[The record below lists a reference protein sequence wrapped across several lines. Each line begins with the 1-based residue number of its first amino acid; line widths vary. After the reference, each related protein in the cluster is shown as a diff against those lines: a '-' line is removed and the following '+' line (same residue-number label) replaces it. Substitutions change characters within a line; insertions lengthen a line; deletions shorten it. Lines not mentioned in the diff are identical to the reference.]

1 MDRPSGPPPLSGW
14 TITGPPPRAHLR
26 RWEWWEFRP
35 SKAFPCFFLKKFS
48 FLDFLQGSSPP
59 ALLHYLLA
67 SIYGDGRF
75 WICGLGIVTAGWYRH
90 RTPLSLPA
98 LRREARAAFAEGY
111 HRGRQRGEKAVAR
124 TEAQEGRAPVRRQEA
139 TRGAEVGHTPAVE
152 EEEDEGHESPISPAT
167 RLGRENADAIL
178 RFGPRLDIEYLQRLL
193 TRERGEE
200 VEEDPRCAAHSS

>member
-1 MDRPSGPPPLSGW
+1 MRTCAGGSGGNF
-14 TITGPPPRAHLR
+14 GRLR
-26 RWEWWEFRP
+26 HFL
-35 SKAFPCFFLKKFS
+35 AFFKKIFFDLFFARFK
-48 FLDFLQGSSPP
+48 P
-59 ALLHYLLA
+59 ACLLHYLLA

-90 RTPLSLPA
+90 RTPPLSLPA

-139 TRGAEVGHTPAVE
+139 PRGAEVGHTPAVE

>member
-1 MDRPSGPPPLSGW
+1 MPFTLFIGQYLWGRP
-14 TITGPPPRAHLR
+14 
-26 RWEWWEFRP
+26 
-35 SKAFPCFFLKKFS
+35 
-48 FLDFLQGSSPP
+48 FLDLWLGHCHSRVVPP
-59 ALLHYLLA
+59 Q
-67 SIYGDGRF
+67 DPP
-75 WICGLGIVTAGWYRH
+75 
-90 RTPLSLPA
+90 PLSLPA
-98 LRREARAAFAEGY
+98 LRREARVAFAEGY

-139 TRGAEVGHTPAVE
+139 PRGAEVGHTPAVE